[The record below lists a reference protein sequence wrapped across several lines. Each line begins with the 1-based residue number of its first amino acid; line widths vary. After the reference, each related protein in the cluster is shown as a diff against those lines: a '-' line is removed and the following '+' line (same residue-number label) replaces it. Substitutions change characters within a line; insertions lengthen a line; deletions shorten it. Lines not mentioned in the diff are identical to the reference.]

1 MRSRKTLLPALAL
14 ALVASACT
22 GRNVAEIP
30 DADTPTPDETPIIEP
45 VTPNPANEAEIPN
58 DDFPAD
64 EGADEEP
71 DGDGQP

>member
-1 MRSRKTLLPALAL
+1 MRSRSTLLPALAL

-30 DADTPTPDETPIIEP
+30 DADTPTPDETPILEP
-45 VTPNPANEAEIPN
+45 EGDPANEVDRPN
-58 DDFPAD
+58 DGFPPD
-64 EGADEEP
+64 EGADDEP